1 MLKNFVK
8 NYYYFLDQK
17 VKNGTLVI
25 LIISLIIILIWLL
38 SKHEQTISHIKTSL
52 IEANII

>member
-25 LIISLIIILIWLL
+25 LIISLIIILIWFL
-38 SKHEQTISHIKTSL
+38 SKHEQNISHIKKSL

>member
-25 LIISLIIILIWLL
+25 LIISLIIILIWFL

-52 IEANII
+52 IEENII

>member
-25 LIISLIIILIWLL
+25 LIISLIIILIWFL
-38 SKHEQTISHIKTSL
+38 SKYEQTISHIKTSL